1 MELVKFINEKLI
13 KVNLPCKDR
22 NELFKMMHDEA
33 FKYGYVESSF
43 LDGLISRES
52 IFPTGIKLNNY
63 SVAIPHTDAVHV
75 KKEFIAIV
83 VPENPI
89 QFKLMEDEKQEE
101 KVNLV
106 FMLGLNKPHSQLEV
120 LRELMDLIQREDLVK
135 QIIRATSQEDIEN
148 ILNKLQS
155 V

>member
-1 MELVKFINEKLI
+1 
-13 KVNLPCKDR
+13 
-22 NELFKMMHDEA
+22 
-33 FKYGYVESSF
+33 
-43 LDGLISRES
+43 
-52 IFPTGIKLNNY
+52 
-63 SVAIPHTDAVHV
+63 
-75 KKEFIAIV
+75 
-83 VPENPI
+83 
-89 QFKLMEDEKQEE
+89 MEDEKQEE

>member
-52 IFPTGIKLNNY
+52 IF
-63 SVAIPHTDAVHV
+63 
-75 KKEFIAIV
+75 
-83 VPENPI
+83 
-89 QFKLMEDEKQEE
+89 QQE
-101 KVNLV
+101 
-106 FMLGLNKPHSQLEV
+106 
-120 LRELMDLIQREDLVK
+120 
-135 QIIRATSQEDIEN
+135 
-148 ILNKLQS
+148 
-155 V
+155 

>member
-13 KVNLPCKDR
+13 KVNLPCKD
-22 NELFKMMHDEA
+22 
-33 FKYGYVESSF
+33 
-43 LDGLISRES
+43 
-52 IFPTGIKLNNY
+52 
-63 SVAIPHTDAVHV
+63 
-75 KKEFIAIV
+75 
-83 VPENPI
+83 
-89 QFKLMEDEKQEE
+89 
-101 KVNLV
+101 
-106 FMLGLNKPHSQLEV
+106 EV